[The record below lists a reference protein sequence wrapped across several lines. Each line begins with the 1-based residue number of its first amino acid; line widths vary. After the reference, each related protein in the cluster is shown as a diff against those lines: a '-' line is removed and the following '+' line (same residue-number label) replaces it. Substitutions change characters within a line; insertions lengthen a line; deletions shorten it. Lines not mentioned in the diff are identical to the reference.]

1 MTVKSILSSIWLS
14 AALICAVCHGALS
27 LDTSGAQ
34 ANKGP
39 WYGGIVQYTE
49 LTEINSKAGSLVGLG
64 GDTPN
69 SAFHFLK
76 AQGFK
81 TVVNLRLANELE
93 GSPESIARDAARH
106 GLEYIHLPF
115 NPRNLEHDVIPA
127 FVDVMSRPDMQPVY
141 VHCNSATRAAALWMI
156 MRVRQDNVLLKAAIE
171 EAKIIAA
178 RPEDAIAFAKQYLS
192 TK

>member
-14 AALICAVCHGALS
+14 AALICAVCHGALP

-76 AQGFK
+76 A
-81 TVVNLRLANELE
+81 
-93 GSPESIARDAARH
+93 
-106 GLEYIHLPF
+106 
-115 NPRNLEHDVIPA
+115 
-127 FVDVMSRPDMQPVY
+127 
-141 VHCNSATRAAALWMI
+141 
-156 MRVRQDNVLLKAAIE
+156 
-171 EAKIIAA
+171 
-178 RPEDAIAFAKQYLS
+178 
-192 TK
+192 